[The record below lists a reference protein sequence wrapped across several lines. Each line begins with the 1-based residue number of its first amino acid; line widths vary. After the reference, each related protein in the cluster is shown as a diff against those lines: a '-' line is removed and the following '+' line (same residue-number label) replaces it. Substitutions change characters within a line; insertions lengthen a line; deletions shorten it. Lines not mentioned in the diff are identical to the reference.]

1 MIINRT
7 QGYYKQDVKTKQV
20 LIDGWL
26 HSGDIGTWV
35 TGGRLQL
42 IDRYKSQAFL

>member
-1 MIINRT
+1 MIKNCA
-7 QGYYKQDVKTKQV
+7 QGYYKQDDKTKQV

-42 IDRYKSQAFL
+42 IDR